1 MVIQPSQLWLCA
13 MKFDVDTVRLL
24 HRLTDRM
31 NLIRNHPLRYEIDP
45 AALQQLQA
53 TAVQLEQV
61 LTKIKTVPV
70 G

>member
-1 MVIQPSQLWLCA
+1 MWSCA
-13 MKFDVDTVRLL
+13 MKFDVNTVRLL

-31 NLIRNHPLRYEIDP
+31 NLIRKHPLRYEIDP
-45 AALQQLQA
+45 DALQKLQA
-53 TAVQLEQV
+53 TAVQLEEV

>member
-1 MVIQPSQLWLCA
+1 
-13 MKFDVDTVRLL
+13 MKFDTNTVRLL

-31 NLIRNHPLRYEIDP
+31 NLIRKHPLRYDIDP
-45 AALQQLQA
+45 DALKRLQA
-53 TAVQLEQV
+53 TAVELEEV

>member
-1 MVIQPSQLWLCA
+1 
-13 MKFDVDTVRLL
+13 MKFDVNTVRIL

-31 NLIRNHPLRYEIDP
+31 NLIRKHPLRYEID
-45 AALQQLQA
+45 ADALEELQT
-53 TAVQLEQV
+53 TAVQLEEV

>member
-1 MVIQPSQLWLCA
+1 MWSCT
-13 MKFDVDTVRLL
+13 MKFDINTVRLL

-31 NLIRNHPLRYEIDP
+31 NLIRKHPLRYEID
-45 AALQQLQA
+45 ADALAELQT
-53 TAVQLEQV
+53 TAGQLEEV

>member
-1 MVIQPSQLWLCA
+1 
-13 MKFDVDTVRLL
+13 MKFDVNTVRLL

-31 NLIRNHPLRYEIDP
+31 NLIRKHPLRYEIDQ
-45 AALQQLQA
+45 AALEELQT
-53 TAVQLEQV
+53 TAVQLEEV